1 MFLITGATMKNLS
14 TDIKEIDAAKNI
26 VNRIQNQVDNE
37 TKDLIDSLTVLENT
51 NKASKKME
59 GMKKNV

>member
-1 MFLITGATMKNLS
+1 MKNLS
-14 TDIKEIDAAKNI
+14 TDIKESDAARNI

-51 NKASKKME
+51 KKASEKME
-59 GMKKNV
+59 GIKKNV

>member
-1 MFLITGATMKNLS
+1 MKNLS
-14 TDIKEIDAAKNI
+14 TDIKEADAARNI

-51 NKASKKME
+51 SKASKKME
-59 GMKKNV
+59 GIKKNV

>member
-1 MFLITGATMKNLS
+1 MKNLS

-26 VNRIQNQVDNE
+26 INRIQNQVDNE